1 MVDEGDGASQRGDG
15 GRRHIERFRAP
26 AAIRDELTDVI
37 MRAGSLVW
45 TRPGLSPA
53 QRSLATISVL
63 VTRGATG
70 PLREHIE
77 LGLAN
82 GLSETEITEAILHC
96 GFYAG
101 FPGTV
106 VAMEV
111 AAEVFDGGAG
121 AGGPA

>member
-1 MVDEGDGASQRGDG
+1 MVDEGEQARDG

-26 AAIRDELTDVI
+26 AAIRGELTEVI

-63 VTRGATG
+63 VARGATE

-82 GLSETEITEAILHC
+82 GLTETEITEAILHC

-101 FPGTV
+101 FPCTV

-111 AAEVFDGGAG
+111 AAEVFDG
-121 AGGPA
+121 PAAR